1 MSGTVLALA
10 GGVGGAKLVLGL
22 SRVLGEGELVVVGN
36 TGDDFNHLGLAISP
50 DLDTLLYTLA
60 GLADRSRGWGRQD
73 ETWKFMEALEQFG
86 GPTWFR
92 LGDSDLALHIERTRQ
107 LTAGDSLSAVTDRL
121 RRRLGVA
128 TRILPMTD
136 DPVRTRLR
144 TSDGW
149 LDFQDY
155 FVRLRCEPVVQALS
169 YVGAEAARPLVEV
182 LDLLAGDSLRAVV
195 ICPSNP
201 FLSIEPILAI
211 PGMRAAIAGCRAPV
225 VGLSPIIAGQAV
237 KGPTAKMMR
246 ELGIEATAG
255 AVARRYAD
263 LLDVFIV
270 DQADAAASMPEGV
283 ARLLEQTLMTT
294 LGDRERLARAVIQAA
309 DAARNGPRAAA
320 SGISR

>member
-92 LGDSDLALHIERTRQ
+92 LGDTDLALHIERTRQ
-107 LTAGDSLSAVTDRL
+107 LAAGESLSAVTDRL

-169 YVGAEAARPLVEV
+169 YVGAEAARPLPEV
-182 LDLLAGDSLRAVV
+182 LELLAGDTLRAVV

-237 KGPTAKMMR
+237 KGPTAKMMK
-246 ELGIEATAG
+246 ELGIEATAE
-255 AVARRYAD
+255 AVAHRYAD

-283 ARLLEQTLMTT
+283 ARLLEQTLMIT

>member
-1 MSGTVLALA
+1 MTGTVLALA

-22 SRVLGEGELVVVGN
+22 ARVLGAGELVVVGN
-36 TGDDFNHLGLAISP
+36 TGDDFSHLGLAISP

-60 GLADRSRGWGRQD
+60 GLADPSRGWGREN
-73 ETWKFMEALEQFG
+73 ETWKFMEALEQLG

-92 LGDSDLALHIERTRQ
+92 LGDADLALHVERTRQ
-107 LTAGDSLSAVTDRL
+107 LAAGEKLSAVTDRL
-121 RRRLGVA
+121 RKQLGVA

-144 TSDGW
+144 TSHGW

-155 FVRLRCEPVVQALS
+155 FVRLRCEPVVQELN
-169 YVGAEAARPLVEV
+169 YVGAEAARPLPEI
-182 LDLLAGDSLRAVV
+182 LDLLADEKLRAVV

-211 PGMRAAIAGCRAPV
+211 PGVRAAIAACRAPV

-237 KGPTAKMMR
+237 KGPTAKMMK
-246 ELGIEATAG
+246 ELGIEAKAE

-263 LLDVFIV
+263 LLDMFFV
-270 DQADAAASMPEGV
+270 DQADAAAVLPDGV
-283 ARLLEQTLMTT
+283 ERVLEQTLMIT
-294 LGDRERLARAVIQAA
+294 LADRERLARAVIQAA
-309 DAARNGPRAAA
+309 DAGTRRSRDAAT
-320 SGISR
+320 RTLR

>member
-92 LGDSDLALHIERTRQ
+92 LGDTDLALHIERTRQ
-107 LTAGDSLSAVTDRL
+107 LAAGESLSAVTDRL

-169 YVGAEAARPLVEV
+169 YVGAEAARPLPEV
-182 LDLLAGDSLRAVV
+182 LELLAGDTLRAVV

-237 KGPTAKMMR
+237 KGPTARMMK

-270 DQADAAASMPEGV
+270 DQADAGTVMPDGV
-283 ARLLEQTLMTT
+283 ECVLEHTLMTT
-294 LGDRERLARAVIQAA
+294 LGDRERLARAVMQAA
-309 DAARNGPRAAA
+309 DAAWSRARR
-320 SGISR
+320 S

>member
-22 SRVLGEGELVVVGN
+22 SRVLGGGELVVVGN

-283 ARLLEQTLMTT
+283 ARLLEQTLMIT

>member
-22 SRVLGEGELVVVGN
+22 SRVLGGGELVVVGN

-237 KGPTAKMMR
+237 KGPTAKMMK
-246 ELGIEATAG
+246 ELGIEATAE
-255 AVARRYAD
+255 AVAHRYAD

-283 ARLLEQTLMTT
+283 ARLLEQTLMIT

>member
-169 YVGAEAARPLVEV
+169 YVGAEAARPLPEV
-182 LDLLAGDSLRAVV
+182 LELLAGDTLRAVV

-237 KGPTAKMMR
+237 KGPTARMMK
-246 ELGIEATAG
+246 ELGIEATAE
-255 AVARRYAD
+255 AVAHRYAD

-283 ARLLEQTLMTT
+283 ARLLEQTLMIT

>member
-36 TGDDFNHLGLAISP
+36 TGDDFNHLGFAVSP

-60 GLADRSRGWGRQD
+60 GLADRTRGWGRQD
-73 ETWKFMEALEQFG
+73 ETWKFMEALEQLG

-92 LGDSDLALHIERTRQ
+92 LGDADLALHAERTRR
-107 LTAGDSLSAVTDRL
+107 LAAGETLSAVTDRL
-121 RRRLGVA
+121 RQQLGVA

-144 TSDGW
+144 TSQGW

-155 FVRLRCEPVVQALS
+155 FVRLRCEPVVQELS
-169 YVGAEAARPLVEV
+169 YVGAESARPLAEV
-182 LDLLAGDSLRAVV
+182 PELLTGDTLRAVV

-237 KGPTAKMMR
+237 KGPTARMMK

-270 DQADAAASMPEGV
+270 DQADAGTVMPDGV
-283 ARLLEQTLMTT
+283 ECVLEHTLMTT
-294 LGDRERLARAVIQAA
+294 LGDRERLARAVMQAA
-309 DAARNGPRAAA
+309 DAAWSRARR
-320 SGISR
+320 S